1 MAAALP
7 YAVTCGIR
15 HDDMG
20 QCGVRGL
27 AAILGI
33 GVMAALG
40 AAAYV
45 WTGSTADVESG
56 IMPEGVDLVAGK
68 VLYAETCAACHGA
81 NLEGQDNWR
90 SPGEDGRLPA
100 PPHDETG
107 HTWHHGD
114 QLLFDYTKLGGRE
127 VMAAQGIEFDSGM
140 PGFGDQL
147 SDQEIWN
154 ILGYIKSTWSKEIQD
169 IQAARTNGVPVN

>member
-1 MAAALP
+1 MRA
-7 YAVTCGIR
+7 
-15 HDDMG
+15 M
-20 QCGVRGL
+20 

-33 GVMAALG
+33 GVLAALG

-45 WTGSTADVESG
+45 WTGSAEDVQSG
-56 IMPEGVDLVAGK
+56 VMPESVDLVAGK
-68 VLYAETCAACHGA
+68 ALYAETCAACHGA

-90 SPGEDGRLPA
+90 SPGADGRLPA

-107 HTWHHGD
+107 HTWHHAD
-114 QLLFDYTKLGGRE
+114 QVLFDYTKLGGRE
-127 VMAAQGIEFDSGM
+127 VMAAQGMEFDSGM

-154 ILGYIKSTWSKEIQD
+154 ILGYIKSTWPEEIQD
-169 IQAARTNGVPVN
+169 MQAARTHGVPVN